1 MAIAESR
8 FSLISVAAGASR
20 CAHRY
25 LSPNSAPRPRLYRRR
40 PGGRRWSSGARRAVH
55 HRVKMVASPGRH
67 RRRPA
72 LRGLPAGRPL
82 VGLVRARGHIRRSG
96 DDVRAGDEIVPAGRR
111 VTAALTAAAP
121 RSPNLSNGGAGACC
135 AGDMT
140 SAWDTAG
147 TPPVRP
153 PDDLDDHDV
162 VVTDQGTYWECG
174 FTDWHLLLGWYAGTE
189 TLMRYP
195 DNREQWSTVLKTD
208 AAGNQRISRRRVGDE
223 ERREADADINQHLD
237 ERVYPHGRTVSAGTA
252 GRDGS
257 DVTAAYVRVQSE
269 LPGRYDVL
277 RETEY
282 ARAAVEQ
289 LYGLPVTPRS
299 SSVLASTPGP

>member
-1 MAIAESR
+1 
-8 FSLISVAAGASR
+8 
-20 CAHRY
+20 
-25 LSPNSAPRPRLYRRR
+25 
-40 PGGRRWSSGARRAVH
+40 
-55 HRVKMVASPGRH
+55 
-67 RRRPA
+67 
-72 LRGLPAGRPL
+72 
-82 VGLVRARGHIRRSG
+82 
-96 DDVRAGDEIVPAGRR
+96 
-111 VTAALTAAAP
+111 
-121 RSPNLSNGGAGACC
+121 
-135 AGDMT
+135 MT